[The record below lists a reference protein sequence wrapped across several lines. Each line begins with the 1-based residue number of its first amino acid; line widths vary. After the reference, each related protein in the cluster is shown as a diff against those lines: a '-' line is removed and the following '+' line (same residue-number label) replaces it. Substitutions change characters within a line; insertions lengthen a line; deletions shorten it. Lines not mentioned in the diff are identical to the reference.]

1 MPTFL
6 LSKQHQ
12 EIILI
17 LPKNMKNNCSGEN
30 FIILIGIFSP
40 SGDPIS
46 LRRLHRGSFAVVYY
60 SFISHILVAA
70 AISERK

>member
-1 MPTFL
+1 MPMHYVITAISGNYPDIANHPEKHFFRN
-6 LSKQHQ
+6 KQ
-12 EIILI
+12 LI
-17 LPKNMKNNCSGEN
+17 S
-30 FIILIGIFSP
+30 IGIFYP

-46 LRRLHRGSFAVVYY
+46 LRRLRRGSFAVVYY